1 MALTVLRGRTRRARF
16 RVATC
21 AGALMLAL
29 AAAAA
34 AQPLVLLT
42 EEEVARE
49 AAAPPSTIT
58 PRAAPSPDAPTIRV
72 LAPTLGPEPLGNPIR
87 IDLVFSAAPDAEID
101 PRSFR
106 VQYGSL
112 RIDLTDRIVAR
123 VTVEKT
129 GLRVDNVVV
138 PRGNHRLLLHIAD
151 TKARVGEAELRFTVQ

>member
-16 RVATC
+16 RVAAC

-49 AAAPPSTIT
+49 AAATTTIT
-58 PRAAPSPDAPTIRV
+58 PRAAPSPGAPTIRV
-72 LAPTLGPEPLGNPIR
+72 VAPTLGPEPLGNPIR
-87 IDLVFSAAPDAEID
+87 IDLVFAAAPDAEID

-123 VTVEKT
+123 VTVDKT